1 MSAKFI
7 GQFLLEKGLITREAL
22 LAATGHQQRVNL
34 TLGALAVAQGLLSAA
49 QADTI
54 NREQQRSDKRFG
66 EIALEQN
73 LLDLG
78 QLDELLRV
86 QREQRVYI
94 GEILVQQGHITSARF
109 DAELALFKQEQERS
123 AELIKVDLD
132 SLPQHEAIEDFLDM
146 TLKILLRV
154 AKEQVKITSVSHAET
169 RFPYTLAQRIKGDRQ
184 FDYALAL
191 PENLLLALCEHFL
204 KVKCTVVDELALDA
218 AGEVVNIIT
227 GNGCAKL
234 SVRGMKVSLEPP
246 RVISGPP
253 SSNAVCIGMSS
264 VAADFEVRFYFDD

>member
-73 LLDLG
+73 LLDMR
-78 QLDELLRV
+78 QLNELLRV
-86 QREQRVYI
+86 QKEQRVFI
-94 GEILVQQGHITSARF
+94 GEILIQQRHISRERF
-109 DAELALFKQEQERS
+109 ESELALFKQEQERS

-132 SLPQHEAIEDFLDM
+132 SLPQREAIEDFLDM

-154 AKEQVKITSVSHAET
+154 AKEQVKITSVSHTET
-169 RFPYTLAQRIKGDRQ
+169 KFPYAIAQRINGDQ
-184 FDYALAL
+184 HFDYALAL
-191 PENLLLALCEHFL
+191 PGNLLLVLCEHFL

-234 SVRGMKVSLEPP
+234 SARGMKVTLEPP
-246 RVISGPP
+246 RAISGPA
-253 SSNAVCIGMSS
+253 SDYAVCVGMSS
-264 VAADFEVRFYFDD
+264 VAADFEARFYF

>member
-7 GQFLLEKGLITREAL
+7 GQHLLEKGLITREAL
-22 LAATGHQQRVNL
+22 LAATEHQQRVNL
-34 TLGALAVAQGLLSAA
+34 TLGALAVVQGLLSAA

-66 EIALEQN
+66 EIALEQS
-73 LLDLG
+73 LLDMQ
-78 QLDELLRV
+78 QLNELLRV
-86 QREQRVYI
+86 QREQRVFI
-94 GEILVQQGHITSARF
+94 GEILIQQGHISRERF
-109 DAELALFKQEQERS
+109 ESELALFKSEQERS

-132 SLPQHEAIEDFLDM
+132 SLPQREAIEDFLDM

-154 AKEQVKITSVSHAET
+154 AREQVKITSVSHTET
-169 RFPYTLAQRIKGDRQ
+169 RFPYVIAQRINGDLH

-191 PENLLLALCEHFL
+191 PGNLLLVLCEHFL
-204 KVKCTVVDELALDA
+204 KVKCAVVDELALDA

-246 RVISGPP
+246 RPISAPA
-253 SSNAVCIGMSS
+253 SDYAVCVGMSS
-264 VAADFEVRFYFDD
+264 VAADFEVRFYF